1 MCFCSPEARVE
12 VDLIDPS
19 SPDVDAESVKTP
31 DFCNNIFTLGNMEIP
46 DFNAGVNHV
55 EIPDF
60 GSGHW
65 EMYKFLIVTL
75 ENGEIPGFDVGK
87 WGNS

>member
-46 DFNAGVNHV
+46 DF
-55 EIPDF
+55 